1 MYLSPRCLQEFSI
14 SSMALFGDVATLE
27 KGQSLAWTREFLAHK
42 TPQCSTVRQN

>member
-27 KGQSLAWTREFLAHK
+27 QGQSLAWTPRV
-42 TPQCSTVRQN
+42 SSS